1 MTARRARTAAIVGN
15 GVENGGIGGVV
26 PTDGSTGDGVGFVEM
41 PLAYGVENFQVRYVM
56 EDGTTVDDIAPSVDA
71 DGNPIAY
78 NLVMDWHELELTSW
92 AYVETLAAKA
102 TEQFGTRHI
111 PTQRGNRFGIGTV
124 PSIGDKVSYTINADY
139 TPCGEVERITPSL
152 TVITTSGMRFRRLK
166 KTGGWVREG
175 TTYCYLVA
183 GHIDER
189 NPEV

>member
-1 MTARRARTAAIVGN
+1 MAKHLYALFN
-15 GVENGGIGGVV
+15 D
-26 PTDGSTGDGVGFVEM
+26 PTNPGWKRPAGYTPSIDSFVTFVTESPFTGTPKLKEFK
-41 PLAYGVENFQVRYVM
+41 
-56 EDGTTVDDIAPSVDA
+56 DA

-111 PTQRGNRFGIGTV
+111 PTQSGNRFGIGTV

-175 TTYCYLVA
+175 TTYCYLAA